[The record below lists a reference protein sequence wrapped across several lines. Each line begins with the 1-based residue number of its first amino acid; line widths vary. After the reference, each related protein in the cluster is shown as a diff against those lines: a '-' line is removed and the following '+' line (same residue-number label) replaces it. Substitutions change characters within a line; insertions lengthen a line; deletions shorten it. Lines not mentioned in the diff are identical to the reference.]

1 MQTYYYNQQAAEE
14 EFRHALD
21 LNPNY
26 GRVCNSYGAY
36 LACMGRLDEA
46 VAEIGRAQEL
56 NPLALEVNNCAAV
69 IFNCVNEFD
78 KSVEACETMF
88 RIDHNFLPAYQDLA
102 EAYLEKSRF
111 DDAVEVLQKALLIS
125 KGAAPVKA
133 RLGFAYARAGKTE
146 KAREVLHELEV
157 DSTQKYVTPIAFAI
171 VHCGLGEK
179 DESIKWL
186 EKGCEERAGGVLSIK
201 ARPMWAALR
210 SEPAFTRLLGR
221 MGLSEPLQ

>member
-1 MQTYYYNQQAAEE
+1 M
-14 EFRHALD
+14 
-21 LNPNY
+21 
-26 GRVCNSYGAY
+26 
-36 LACMGRLDEA
+36 
-46 VAEIGRAQEL
+46 
-56 NPLALEVNNCAAV
+56 
-69 IFNCVNEFD
+69 
-78 KSVEACETMF
+78 
-88 RIDHNFLPAYQDLA
+88 
-102 EAYLEKSRF
+102 
-111 DDAVEVLQKALLIS
+111 
-125 KGAAPVKA
+125 KA